1 MSTAALLVQ
10 YQISLSYSS
19 FSIEIQL
26 FPEDYKRGK
35 NPQSRFLSLFLRF
48 TAVQG
53 AASFIKRACN
63 QKENG
68 KNQERFLAGKA
79 GNLHTQFIS
88 KYDDQKQELTFRI

>member
-1 MSTAALLVQ
+1 MKSNN
-10 YQISLSYSS
+10 
-19 FSIEIQL
+19 SIE
-26 FPEDYKRGK
+26 DKRGK
-35 NPQSRFLSLFLRF
+35 TRRAGFCLFLRF